1 MKKGTNNSLNT
12 KTIKD
17 DYRRSQDNLTSG
29 QFAPDNFVSHF
40 KLDNF
45 ASKKIALFLF
55 ATRHVYKRPG
65 KCHSLVLR
73 EILLYNMKIF
83 KGNIGGKGGA
93 RCPRWDFPLHLFS
106 LVASSGRWHPHAE
119 NNHYL
124 AGQQR
129 RNTKLPNTQFTV

>member
-1 MKKGTNNSLNT
+1 M
-12 KTIKD
+12 
-17 DYRRSQDNLTSG
+17 
-29 QFAPDNFVSHF
+29 SHF
-40 KLDNF
+40 KLDNLV
-45 ASKKIALFLF
+45 SKEIALFLF

-106 LVASSGRWHPHAE
+106 LVASSGRWHRHAE
-119 NNHYL
+119 NILQDNNAEIQNYQTHNSL
-124 AGQQR
+124 SNVGHSALIR
-129 RNTKLPNTQFTV
+129 HITI